1 MATIVQDII
10 DNSKSLALTILGP
23 TYKEL
28 RFVYSVDKNDI
39 RSAEKAYSVRP
50 LDASEADSTVRV
62 YTVDHRFELVLTD
75 TIGRSDDDSQRT
87 DALNTMYDMVDE
99 IFKEFINKKLNL
111 AATVLNVFGPNISEP
126 EFVLDN
132 KLVILR
138 MQYTVK
144 YRSALT

>member
-10 DNSKSLALTILGP
+10 TQSKSIASTLLGAS
-23 TYKEL
+23 YKEL
-28 RFVYSVDKNDI
+28 RFVYTVERNDI
-39 RSAEKAYSVRP
+39 RSAEKGYSVRP
-50 LDASEADSTVRV
+50 LSATPAESVTRV
-62 YTVDHRFELVLTD
+62 YTLDHGFEFILTD

-87 DALNTMYDMVDE
+87 DALNTMYDKADE
-99 IFKEFINKKLNL
+99 YFKQIINTKINL
-111 AATVLNVFGPNISEP
+111 PSVVLLVSSPSISEP

-144 YRSALT
+144 YRSAL